1 LAIIKGNPSFKK
13 IYLPTKIYRRSF
25 DKISAIIKEF
35 VSAIIN
41 QKINHLEDLDLATLK
56 AVELD
61 FEIPQIPKSNCLVGR
76 TSCCQDKFR
85 VWVETQAVNL
95 HCVSIHSVAWS
106 VGDG

>member
-1 LAIIKGNPSFKK
+1 MAIIKGNPSFKK
-13 IYLPTKIYRRSF
+13 IYLATKIYRRSF
-25 DKISAIIKEF
+25 VKISAIIKEF

-61 FEIPQIPKSNCLVGR
+61 FEIPQIPKSNRLVGR

-85 VWVETQAVNL
+85 VWVETQTVNL
-95 HCVSIHSVAWS
+95 H
-106 VGDG
+106 